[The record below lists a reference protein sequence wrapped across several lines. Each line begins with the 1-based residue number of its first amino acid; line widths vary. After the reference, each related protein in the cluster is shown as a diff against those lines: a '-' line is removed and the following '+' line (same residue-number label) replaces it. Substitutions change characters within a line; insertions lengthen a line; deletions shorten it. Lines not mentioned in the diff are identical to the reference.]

1 MSCASPEQ
9 RPAEAERRPRL
20 TGDSMWEK
28 MIAYIMTHGDA
39 LLVQIGT
46 HLWISLAA
54 LAAAILIGAPC
65 GYLAADLPG
74 IEKWISAPFHVLR
87 VIPSLAIL
95 VLLIPIAG
103 TGALPAVIA
112 LTILAVP
119 PVLLNTIVGFR
130 DVPPFMTESA
140 AGIGMTDREILWK
153 VRIPLALPMIFA
165 GIRTAL
171 VEVIASAALAARIG
185 AGGLGE
191 VIFTGLGLNRMDLLL
206 LGGIL
211 VAALSLL
218 CGGLFDALTRRLM
231 PYRQL

>member
-1 MSCASPEQ
+1 
-9 RPAEAERRPRL
+9 
-20 TGDSMWEK
+20 MWEK
-28 MIAYIMTHGDA
+28 MFAYIVTHGDS
-39 LLVQIGT
+39 LLIQTAT

-54 LAAAILIGAPC
+54 LTAAILVGVPC

-74 IEKWISAPFHVLR
+74 CEKWISAPFQVLR

-95 VLLIPIAG
+95 VLLIPVAG

-119 PVLLNTIVGFR
+119 PVLLNTIVGFS
-130 DVPPFMTESA
+130 DVPAFMTESA
-140 AGIGMTDREILWK
+140 AGMGMTDREILWN
-153 VRIPLALPMIFA
+153 VRIPLALPLIFA

-206 LGGIL
+206 LGGVL

-218 CGGLFDALTRRLM
+218 CGGLFDALTRHVLRYKYL
-231 PYRQL
+231 

>member
-1 MSCASPEQ
+1 
-9 RPAEAERRPRL
+9 
-20 TGDSMWEK
+20 MWEK
-28 MIAYIMTHGDA
+28 MFTYIVTHGDA
-39 LLVQIGT
+39 LLNQTAT

-54 LAAAILIGAPC
+54 LTAAILVGVPC

-74 IEKWISAPFHVLR
+74 CEKWISAPFQVLR

-95 VLLIPIAG
+95 VLLIPVAG

-130 DVPPFMTESA
+130 DVPAFMTESA
-140 AGIGMTDREILWK
+140 AGMGMTDREILWN
-153 VRIPLALPMIFA
+153 VRIPLALPLIFA

-206 LGGIL
+206 LGGVL

-218 CGGLFDALTRRLM
+218 CGGLFDALTRHVLRYKYL
-231 PYRQL
+231 

>member
-1 MSCASPEQ
+1 MSSF
-9 RPAEAERRPRL
+9 
-20 TGDSMWEK
+20 
-28 MIAYIMTHGDA
+28 
-39 LLVQIGT
+39 
-46 HLWISLAA
+46 AA
-54 LAAAILIGAPC
+54 LAAAVLIVVPC
-65 GYLAADLPG
+65 GYLAADSPG
-74 IEKWISAPFHVLR
+74 TEKWISAPFHVLR

-95 VLLIPIAG
+95 VLLIPVAG

-140 AGIGMTDREILWK
+140 AGMGMTDKEILWK
-153 VRIPLALPMIFA
+153 VRIPLAMPMIFA

-206 LGGIL
+206 LGGVL

-218 CGGLFDALTRRLM
+218 CGGLFDALTRSLM
-231 PYRQL
+231 PYRNLAR

>member
-1 MSCASPEQ
+1 
-9 RPAEAERRPRL
+9 
-20 TGDSMWEK
+20 MWEK
-28 MIAYIMTHGDA
+28 MFTYIVTHGDA
-39 LLVQIGT
+39 LLIQTAT

-54 LAAAILIGAPC
+54 LTAAILVGVPC

-74 IEKWISAPFHVLR
+74 CEKWISAPFQVLR

-95 VLLIPIAG
+95 VLLIPVAG

-130 DVPPFMTESA
+130 DVPAFMTESA
-140 AGIGMTDREILWK
+140 AGMGMTDREILWN
-153 VRIPLALPMIFA
+153 VRIPLALPLIFA

-171 VEVIASAALAARIG
+171 VEVIASAGLAARIG

-206 LGGIL
+206 LGGVL

-218 CGGLFDALTRRLM
+218 CGGLFDALTRRVLR
-231 PYRQL
+231 YKYL

>member
-1 MSCASPEQ
+1 
-9 RPAEAERRPRL
+9 
-20 TGDSMWEK
+20 MWEK
-28 MIAYIMTHGDA
+28 MIAYIVTHGDS
-39 LLVQIGT
+39 LLIQTAT

-54 LAAAILIGAPC
+54 LTAAILVGVPC

-74 IEKWISAPFHVLR
+74 CEKWISAPFQVLR

-95 VLLIPIAG
+95 VLLIPVAG

-130 DVPPFMTESA
+130 DVPAFMTESA
-140 AGIGMTDREILWK
+140 AGMGMTDREILWN
-153 VRIPLALPMIFA
+153 VRIPLALPLIFA

-206 LGGIL
+206 LGGVL

-218 CGGLFDALTRRLM
+218 CGGLFDALTRHVLRYKYL
-231 PYRQL
+231 

>member
-28 MIAYIMTHGDA
+28 MIAYILTHGEA
-39 LLVQIGT
+39 LAVQIGT

-65 GYLAADLPG
+65 GYLAAD
-74 IEKWISAPFHVLR
+74 F
-87 VIPSLAIL
+87 
-95 VLLIPIAG
+95 
-103 TGALPAVIA
+103 
-112 LTILAVP
+112 
-119 PVLLNTIVGFR
+119 LLNTIVGFR

-206 LGGIL
+206 LGGTL

-231 PYRQL
+231 PYRLL

>member
-1 MSCASPEQ
+1 
-9 RPAEAERRPRL
+9 
-20 TGDSMWEK
+20 MWEK
-28 MIAYIMTHGDA
+28 MFTYIVTHGDA
-39 LLVQIGT
+39 LLIQTAT

-54 LAAAILIGAPC
+54 LTAAILVGVPC

-74 IEKWISAPFHVLR
+74 CEKWISAPFQVLR

-95 VLLIPIAG
+95 VLLIPVAG

-130 DVPPFMTESA
+130 DVPAFMTESA
-140 AGIGMTDREILWK
+140 AGMGMTDREILWN
-153 VRIPLALPMIFA
+153 VRIPLALPLIFA

-206 LGGIL
+206 LGGVL

-218 CGGLFDALTRRLM
+218 CGGLFDALTRRVLR
-231 PYRQL
+231 YKYL

>member
-1 MSCASPEQ
+1 
-9 RPAEAERRPRL
+9 
-20 TGDSMWEK
+20 MWAK
-28 MIAYIMTHGDA
+28 MLEYILAHRAA
-39 LLVQIGT
+39 LLAQIGT

-54 LAAAILIGAPC
+54 LAAAVLIGVPC
-65 GYLAADLPG
+65 GYLAADSPG
-74 IEKWISAPFHVLR
+74 TEKWISAPFHILR

-95 VLLIPIAG
+95 VLLIPVAG

-140 AGIGMTDREILWK
+140 AGMGMTDKEILWK
-153 VRIPLALPMIFA
+153 VRIPLAMPMIFA

-206 LGGIL
+206 LGGVL

-218 CGGLFDALTRRLM
+218 CGGLFDALARSLM
-231 PYRQL
+231 PYRNLARQQ

>member
-1 MSCASPEQ
+1 
-9 RPAEAERRPRL
+9 
-20 TGDSMWEK
+20 MWEK
-28 MIAYIMTHGDA
+28 MFAYIVTRGDS
-39 LLVQIGT
+39 LLIQTAT

-54 LAAAILIGAPC
+54 LTAAILVGVPC

-74 IEKWISAPFHVLR
+74 FEKWISAPFQVLR

-95 VLLIPIAG
+95 VLLIPVAG

-130 DVPPFMTESA
+130 DVPAFMTESA
-140 AGIGMTDREILWK
+140 AGMGMTDREILWN
-153 VRIPLALPMIFA
+153 VRIPLALPLIFA

-206 LGGIL
+206 LGGVL

-218 CGGLFDALTRRLM
+218 CGGLFDALTRHVLRYKYL
-231 PYRQL
+231 

>member
-1 MSCASPEQ
+1 
-9 RPAEAERRPRL
+9 
-20 TGDSMWEK
+20 MWEK
-28 MIAYIMTHGDA
+28 MFAYIVTHGDS
-39 LLVQIGT
+39 LLIQTAT

-54 LAAAILIGAPC
+54 LTAAILVGVPC

-74 IEKWISAPFHVLR
+74 CEKWISAPFQVLR

-95 VLLIPIAG
+95 VLLIPVAG

-130 DVPPFMTESA
+130 DVPAFMTESA
-140 AGIGMTDREILWK
+140 AGMGMTDREILWN
-153 VRIPLALPMIFA
+153 VRIPLALPLIFA

-206 LGGIL
+206 LGGVL

-218 CGGLFDALTRRLM
+218 CGVLFDALTRRVLRYGGTFNIIQY
-231 PYRQL
+231 P

>member
-1 MSCASPEQ
+1 
-9 RPAEAERRPRL
+9 
-20 TGDSMWEK
+20 MWEK
-28 MIAYIMTHGDA
+28 MFTYIVTHGDA
-39 LLVQIGT
+39 LLVQTAT

-54 LAAAILIGAPC
+54 LTAAILVGVPC

-74 IEKWISAPFHVLR
+74 CEKWISAPFQVLR

-95 VLLIPIAG
+95 VLLIPVAG

-130 DVPPFMTESA
+130 DVPAFMTESA
-140 AGIGMTDREILWK
+140 AGMGMTDREILWN
-153 VRIPLALPMIFA
+153 VRIPLALPLIFA

-206 LGGIL
+206 LGGVL

-218 CGGLFDALTRRLM
+218 CGGLFDALTRHVLRYKYL
-231 PYRQL
+231 

>member
-1 MSCASPEQ
+1 
-9 RPAEAERRPRL
+9 
-20 TGDSMWEK
+20 MWEK
-28 MIAYIMTHGDA
+28 MFAYIVTHGDS
-39 LLVQIGT
+39 LLIQTAT

-54 LAAAILIGAPC
+54 LTAAILVGVPC

-74 IEKWISAPFHVLR
+74 CEKWISAPFQVLR

-95 VLLIPIAG
+95 VLLIPVAG

-130 DVPPFMTESA
+130 DVPAFMAESA
-140 AGIGMTDREILWK
+140 AGMGMTDREILWN
-153 VRIPLALPMIFA
+153 VRIPLALPLIFA

-206 LGGIL
+206 LGGVL

-218 CGGLFDALTRRLM
+218 CGGLFDALTRHVLRYKYL
-231 PYRQL
+231 

>member
-1 MSCASPEQ
+1 
-9 RPAEAERRPRL
+9 
-20 TGDSMWEK
+20 MWEK
-28 MIAYIMTHGDA
+28 MFTYIVTHGDA
-39 LLVQIGT
+39 LLIQTAT

-54 LAAAILIGAPC
+54 LTAAILVGIPC

-74 IEKWISAPFHVLR
+74 CEKWISAPFQVLR

-95 VLLIPIAG
+95 VLLIPVAG

-130 DVPPFMTESA
+130 DVPAFMTESA
-140 AGIGMTDREILWK
+140 AGMGMTDREILWN
-153 VRIPLALPMIFA
+153 VRIPLALPLIFA

-206 LGGIL
+206 LGGVL

-218 CGGLFDALTRRLM
+218 CGGLFDALTRHVLRYKYL
-231 PYRQL
+231 

>member
-1 MSCASPEQ
+1 M
-9 RPAEAERRPRL
+9 
-20 TGDSMWEK
+20 
-28 MIAYIMTHGDA
+28 
-39 LLVQIGT
+39 
-46 HLWISLAA
+46 WISLAA
-54 LAAAILIGAPC
+54 LAAAVLIGVPC
-65 GYLAADLPG
+65 GYLAANSPG
-74 IEKWISAPFHVLR
+74 TEKWISAPFHVLR

-95 VLLIPIAG
+95 VLLIPVAG

-140 AGIGMTDREILWK
+140 AGMGMTDKEILWK
-153 VRIPLALPMIFA
+153 VRIPL
-165 GIRTAL
+165 
-171 VEVIASAALAARIG
+171 

-206 LGGIL
+206 LGGVL

-218 CGGLFDALTRRLM
+218 CGGLFDALARSLM
-231 PYRQL
+231 PYRNLARQQ

>member
-1 MSCASPEQ
+1 
-9 RPAEAERRPRL
+9 
-20 TGDSMWEK
+20 MWEK
-28 MIAYIMTHGDA
+28 MFAYIVTHGDS
-39 LLVQIGT
+39 LLVQTAT
-46 HLWISLAA
+46 HLWINLAA
-54 LAAAILIGAPC
+54 LTAAILVGVPC

-74 IEKWISAPFHVLR
+74 CEKWISAPFQVLR

-95 VLLIPIAG
+95 VLLIPVAG

-130 DVPPFMTESA
+130 DVPAFMTESA
-140 AGIGMTDREILWK
+140 AGMGMTDREILWN
-153 VRIPLALPMIFA
+153 VRIPLALPLIFA

-206 LGGIL
+206 LGGVL

-218 CGGLFDALTRRLM
+218 CGGLFDALTRHVLRYKYL
-231 PYRQL
+231 

>member
-1 MSCASPEQ
+1 
-9 RPAEAERRPRL
+9 
-20 TGDSMWEK
+20 
-28 MIAYIMTHGDA
+28 MTHGDA

-140 AGIGMTDREILWK
+140 AGVGMTDREILWK
-153 VRIPLALPMIFA
+153 VRIPPAHDLC
-165 GIRTAL
+165 GDSDRL

-206 LGGIL
+206 LGGTL
-211 VAALSLL
+211 VAVLSLL

>member
-1 MSCASPEQ
+1 
-9 RPAEAERRPRL
+9 
-20 TGDSMWEK
+20 MWEK
-28 MIAYIMTHGDA
+28 MFAYIVTHGDA
-39 LLVQIGT
+39 LLVQTAT

-54 LAAAILIGAPC
+54 LTAAILVGVPC

-74 IEKWISAPFHVLR
+74 CEKWISAPFQVLR

-95 VLLIPIAG
+95 VLLIPVAG

-130 DVPPFMTESA
+130 DVPAFMTESA
-140 AGIGMTDREILWK
+140 AGMGMTDREILWN
-153 VRIPLALPMIFA
+153 VRIPLALPLIFA

-206 LGGIL
+206 LGGVL

-218 CGGLFDALTRRLM
+218 CGGLFDALTRHVLRYKYL
-231 PYRQL
+231 

>member
-1 MSCASPEQ
+1 
-9 RPAEAERRPRL
+9 
-20 TGDSMWEK
+20 MWEK
-28 MIAYIMTHGDA
+28 MFAYIVTRGDS
-39 LLVQIGT
+39 LLIQTAT

-54 LAAAILIGAPC
+54 LTAAILVGVPC

-74 IEKWISAPFHVLR
+74 CEKWISAPFQVLR

-95 VLLIPIAG
+95 VLLIPVAG

-130 DVPPFMTESA
+130 DVPAFMTESA
-140 AGIGMTDREILWK
+140 AGMGMTDREILWN
-153 VRIPLALPMIFA
+153 VRIPLALPLIFA

-206 LGGIL
+206 LGGVL

-218 CGGLFDALTRRLM
+218 CGGLFDALTRHVLRYKYL
-231 PYRQL
+231 